1 MKNWKVFLIYI
12 DFRRVS
18 SIEKDPEI
26 ILQGGLSDT
35 ERLQGG
41 PVPHCGQA
49 DAGVSETEDKRGEV
63 STGD

>member
-1 MKNWKVFLIYI
+1 MKKVIFVI
-12 DFRRVS
+12 RRVS
-18 SIEKDPEI
+18 SFQTGSEI
-26 ILQGGLSDT
+26 FLQRGLSDT